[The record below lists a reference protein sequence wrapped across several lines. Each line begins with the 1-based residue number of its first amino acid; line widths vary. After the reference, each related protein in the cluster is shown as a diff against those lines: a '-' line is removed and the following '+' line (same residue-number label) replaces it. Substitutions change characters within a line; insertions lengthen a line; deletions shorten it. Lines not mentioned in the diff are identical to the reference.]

1 MTSKHKKSKKRWW
14 CSFAQSC
21 PTLRLHELQKARLP
35 CISLF
40 SGARSNSCPLSR
52 WCHPTIILCRPLL
65 LLPSIFP
72 SIRSFPVSRLFSSGG
87 QNIGALAS
95 ASVLPKN
102 IQSWF
107 PLGWTGLISL
117 QSKGSKE
124 SSPASQ
130 FESINSSTLSLLCG
144 PTLRSIHDYWKD
156 HSFDS
161 NDLCQQSDVFV
172 F

>member
-1 MTSKHKKSKKRWW
+1 MKDQVDKKISKYEMWFSSVQLLS
-14 CSFAQSC
+14 CVQLFAT
-21 PTLRLHELQKARLP
+21 PWTAARQAFLSITNSRSP
-35 CISLF
+35 PKPMCIESVMP
-40 SGARSNSCPLSR
+40 SNHLIL
-52 WCHPTIILCRPLL
+52 CHPLL
-65 LLPSIFP
+65 FLPSTFP

-156 HSFDS
+156 HSFD
-161 NDLCQQSDVFV
+161 
-172 F
+172 